1 MLCTETAKVNW
12 FYMKRHTITHQR
24 ASKHFFNICA
34 KCFNISLYIIR
45 LSLSYI
51 FYLINLF
58 FSLRSMLAFTDYS
71 MCIKKAIC
79 VISRLK
85 RFCTQK
91 NNYVFYAHQGFTLCL
106 IIGLHHINAGIV
118 IKIQLFLRTI
128 IMHIHVAIVL

>member
-1 MLCTETAKVNW
+1 
-12 FYMKRHTITHQR
+12 MKRHTITHQR

-34 KCFNISLYIIR
+34 KCFNISPYIIR

-71 MCIKKAIC
+71 KCIKKAIC

-85 RFCTQK
+85 RFYAQKTLCVLCTLGI
-91 NNYVFYAHQGFTLCL
+91 YIVFDNWLTLHQGWYCDKNT
-106 IIGLHHINAGIV
+106 IV
-118 IKIQLFLRTI
+118 LKDKNYA
-128 IMHIHVAIVL
+128 IHVDIVL